1 MTDVGSGGFLEH
13 LATYTSKVHAMID
26 SPTMSKV
33 DLLARSIARVW
44 REDRYMYF
52 CGNGGSAGN
61 ANHLANDFTYGV
73 GLRHGKGIRVES
85 LSANPSVIT
94 CLGNDIGYE
103 KIYSEQIRVKGRA
116 GDLLVVFSG
125 SGSSPN
131 VVRALETANEVGME
145 TVAILGFDGG
155 RSLSL
160 ASLAIHFPID
170 DMQVAE
176 DLQLSVGHLVMQWLC
191 EMGPAYGA
199 N

>member
-1 MTDVGSGGFLEH
+1 MTFADHVAAYS
-13 LATYTSKVHAMID
+13 SKLHRMID

-85 LSANPSVIT
+85 LSANPSVVT

-103 KIYSEQIRVKGRA
+103 KIFSEQIRVKGRA

-131 VVRALETANEVGME
+131 VVRALETGNEIGME

-155 RSLSL
+155 ASLGL

-170 DMQVAE
+170 DMQVSE

-191 EMGPAYGA
+191 DAGPAYGA
-199 N
+199 G